1 MRTRRFHKRSRAL
14 LTVLLGLAL
23 TTTGWLSVAP
33 AAAQDEAGESVLVTL
48 AELDGSGVSGTA
60 TLTASGAQ
68 TGVTVQVAG
77 ASGVHPAHIHPG
89 TCEAHDPTPAFPL
102 TSVDASGASNST
114 IGAALADLLTGGYV
128 VDLHLSALELGTYV
142 TCGPIPAGAGVEA
155 ATTTETEP
163 ELVEAAE
170 PVADV
175 AAASTDTSDTT
186 TETDQTAAPAAANVV
201 TAPETDTTASA
212 TTSGAT
218 NPETSIAAGHTSALA
233 RSGSATTTTAT
244 NATSA
249 SAAASGT
256 TTSTTAVTA
265 SGIGTTFRAAGA
277 GSAAVALVAAL
288 LAATLA
294 AGAMMAR
301 GREARR

>member
-1 MRTRRFHKRSRAL
+1 MRTRRFHKRPRAL

-23 TTTGWLSVAP
+23 TTTGWLSVSP

-102 TSVDASGASNST
+102 TSVDASGGSNST

-218 NPETSIAAGHTSALA
+218 NPKTSIAAGHTSALA
-233 RSGSATTTTAT
+233 GSGSATTTTAT

>member
-1 MRTRRFHKRSRAL
+1 MRTRRFHKRPRAL

-142 TCGPIPAGAGVEA
+142 ACGPIVAA

-186 TETDQTAAPAAANVV
+186 TETDQTAVPAAANVV
-201 TAPETDTTASA
+201 TAPEKDTTASA

-233 RSGSATTTTAT
+233 GSGSATTTTAT